1 MDCKLLKKRGRG
13 FDNEKEILEKVIDLA
28 GTRIALYVPSQKDIV
43 KKLIEQT
50 FKDVTWKDHPPTTS
64 HDQRESDEQHQ
75 AARPGNLPHDGS
87 SDRKKDSPYRPRFAG
102 YEAKHARV
110 RLKKEQAERPSKLE
124 DQKEH
129 YVVEIQVVSVLGHA
143 WAEVE
148 HDIIYKINSSFDTAP
163 QDEMVLLDG
172 LNGMVCCSELLFV

>member
-1 MDCKLLKKRGRG
+1 M
-13 FDNEKEILEKVIDLA
+13 A
-28 GTRIALYVPSQKDIV
+28 
-43 KKLIEQT
+43 
-50 FKDVTWKDHPPTTS
+50 WKDHPPTTT

-110 RLKKEQAERPSKLE
+110 RLKKEQAERPWKLE
-124 DQKEH
+124 DWKEYH
-129 YVVEIQVVSVLGHA
+129 VVEIQVVSVLGHA

-148 HDIIYKINSSFDTAP
+148 HEIIYKINGSFDTAP

-172 LNGMVCCSELLFV
+172 AARWGQWYGPLFRITFRPVASALEETY

>member
-1 MDCKLLKKRGRG
+1 M
-13 FDNEKEILEKVIDLA
+13 
-28 GTRIALYVPSQKDIV
+28 
-43 KKLIEQT
+43 
-50 FKDVTWKDHPPTTS
+50 TWKDDPPTTTR
-64 HDQRESDEQHQ
+64 DQRESNKEHQ

-87 SDRKKDSPYRPRFAG
+87 SDRKEDSPYRPRFAG

-124 DQKEH
+124 DWKEYH
-129 YVVEIQVVSVLGHA
+129 VVEIQVVSVLGHA

-148 HDIIYKINSSFDTAP
+148 HDIIYKTNSSFDTAP

-172 LNGMVCCSELLFV
+172 LNGMVRCSGLLLD